1 MENQLPAHVLAFKD
15 KGNLLKK
22 KYLERHTTNYRR
34 VLQSILS
41 YQEPERNG
49 SSKQHDASTVIRTF
63 IVSNMIKTTRCD
75 KSLTP

>member
-1 MENQLPAHVLAFKD
+1 MFNKVVMEKKKKKVST
-15 KGNLLKK
+15 K
-22 KYLERHTTNYRR
+22 KYLKRYTTNYRR

-41 YQEPERNG
+41 CQEPERNR
-49 SSKQHDASTVIRTF
+49 SNKQHDASTVIRTF

>member
-15 KGNLLKK
+15 KRISTK
-22 KYLERHTTNYRR
+22 KYLERHTTNYRS

-41 YQEPERNG
+41 CQEPERKRSN
-49 SSKQHDASTVIRTF
+49 KRHDASTVIRTF